1 MIYLLKHDIN
11 TITDTFAR
19 YGSTAVSMLDQ
30 VTDKDTGAH
39 PDTYAAGYMQGYA
52 HGIDL
57 CCHLIAHADEMP
69 D

>member
-1 MIYLLKHDIN
+1 MMYIPQTDRD
-11 TITDTFAR
+11 TIITAYAQ
-19 YGSTAVSMLDQ
+19 YGSAALSMLET
-30 VTDKDTGAH
+30 VIDKDTGAH

-57 CCHLIAHADEMP
+57 CCHLIAHPDEIP